1 MKIHFYKY
9 QGTGNDFILIDN
21 RNNEVSFIDKEIIS
35 KMCDRH
41 FGIGADGLMLL
52 NNHKKYDFE
61 MDYYNSDGSGST
73 MCGNGGRCIVAF
85 AKKLN
90 IFKETTNFIA
100 SDGIHQAS
108 INNKGL
114 VNLKMTDVTDFKK
127 DKDNFIINTG
137 SPHYVIFKDNIKNID
152 VFLEGKKIRNSN
164 KFIKEGIN
172 VNFIS
177 ENNNV
182 IYIRTYERGVE
193 NETLS
198 CGTGSVA
205 SAIAYFKKF
214 KPNLKTINLKTQG
227 GNLKI
232 SFEEK
237 ANKFK
242 NIYLE
247 GSAKYVFEGDF
258 IINKDN

>member
-9 QGTGNDFILIDN
+9 HGTGNDFILIDN
-21 RNNEVSFIDKEIIS
+21 RNNEFAFIDKNIIY
-35 KMCDRH
+35 KMCSRN

-52 NNHKKYDFE
+52 NNHNKYDFE
-61 MDYYNSDGSGST
+61 MDYYNADGSGST

-90 IFKETTNFIA
+90 IVNNSTTFIA
-100 SDGIHQAS
+100 SDGVHEAT
-108 INNKGL
+108 INNNDIVK
-114 VNLKMTDVTDFKK
+114 LKMTDVVSFKS
-127 DKDNFIINTG
+127 DKENFIIDTG
-137 SPHYVIFKDNIKNID
+137 SPHYVIFKDDIKKIN
-152 VFLEGKKIRNSN
+152 VLYEGKKIRNSN
-164 KFIKEGIN
+164 KFIKKGIN

-177 ENNNV
+177 ENNNE

-205 SAIAYFKKF
+205 SAIAYYLKF
-214 KPNLKTINLKTQG
+214 KPNSNSIDLKTLG

-232 SFEEK
+232 KFEK
-237 ANKFK
+237 TSNGFK
-242 NIYLE
+242 NVYLE
-247 GSAKYVFEGDF
+247 GKTKFVFEGF
-258 IINKDN
+258 YEL